1 MLLYGKWLLKANGTL
16 CNWMLHVQHFL
27 VRSYHRIDLVGK
39 LFVSLFQGNCNFE
52 ILVQKQENWDW
63 FPITKR
69 WKFSF
74 LKMTKHEVNFTTQ
87 RQVFREVSQT
97 ANQKRKPKFILS
109 KHMIPYNNLI
119 TNLFPFFISAC
130 VRNSSLFLCVS
141 VSKLETF
148 NYQLDSEILILL
160 ETFQQPF
167 CRLSFLSVLSLYISL
182 YLFSAT
188 LLQ

>member
-1 MLLYGKWLLKANGTL
+1 MFLYGKWLLEANGTL

-27 VRSYHRIDLVGK
+27 VRSYHRIVLVGK
-39 LFVSLFQGNCNFE
+39 LFASLFQGNCNFE

-63 FPITKR
+63 FPNTKR

-109 KHMIPYNNLI
+109 KYMIPYNNLV
-119 TNLFPFFISAC
+119 TNLFPFLSQLVWGIPHCF
-130 VRNSSLFLCVS
+130 CVS

-148 NYQLDSEILILL
+148 TYQLDSETLILL

>member
-16 CNWMLHVQHFL
+16 CNWMLQVQHFL
-27 VRSYHRIDLVGK
+27 VRSYHLIDLVGK
-39 LFVSLFQGNCNFE
+39 LFASLFQGNCNFE

-74 LKMTKHEVNFTTQ
+74 LKMTKH
-87 RQVFREVSQT
+87 EVSQT